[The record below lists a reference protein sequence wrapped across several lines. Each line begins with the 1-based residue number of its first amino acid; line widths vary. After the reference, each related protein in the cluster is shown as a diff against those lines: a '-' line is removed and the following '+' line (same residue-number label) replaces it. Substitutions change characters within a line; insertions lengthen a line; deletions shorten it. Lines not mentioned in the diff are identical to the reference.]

1 MKVFCILGDERVY
14 RSKSPVMFS
23 TVLRRQG
30 MKGAYVPFMVKPA
43 EIGKAVH
50 SLGVLNIAGANV
62 TIPYKES
69 VIPHLD
75 VLSEGANIIGA
86 INTIVIRD
94 NVLKGYNTNAIGI
107 MDTLGD
113 AGFEVEGKTALVFG
127 TGGAAKAAVFI
138 LNWLRT
144 AMVHVTGRN
153 PEKTRAMADRFG
165 GRAVPLEELTAAPS
179 PAHVVVNATSV
190 SEEKESP
197 EMAALVRQL
206 RLPEC
211 ELVIDLNYGRSRGFW
226 RETAEARNVRFIDGL
241 TPLAFQARRTFA
253 LWTGL
258 QAPAAEFA
266 KAMESGDNDD
276 KCL

>member
-1 MKVFCILGDERVY
+1 MKVFCILGDERVH
-14 RSKSPVMFS
+14 RSKSPAVFS
-23 TVLRRQG
+23 RVLERQG
-30 MKGAYVPFMVKPA
+30 MKGAYVPFMVKPGD
-43 EIGKAVH
+43 IGRAVK
-50 SLGVLNIAGANV
+50 SLGVLNMAGANV
-62 TIPYKES
+62 TMPYKEA

-94 NVLKGYNTNAIGI
+94 NIFKGYNTNAIGI
-107 MDTLGD
+107 MDTLTD

-127 TGGAAKAAVFI
+127 TGGAARAAVFI

-144 AMVHVTGRN
+144 AVVHVTGRS
-153 PEKTRAMADRFG
+153 PTKTQNLVDRFG
-165 GRAVPLEELTAAPS
+165 GRTLPLEDLAETPL
-179 PAHVVVNATSV
+179 PAHVVFNATSV

-197 EMAALVRQL
+197 GMAALVRRL

-211 ELVIDLNYGRSRGFW
+211 ELVVDLNYGRTQNFW
-226 RETAEARNVRFIDGL
+226 REMADARNIRFVDGL

-258 QAPAAEFA
+258 QAPVEEFA
-266 KAMESGDNDD
+266 RALEDI
-276 KCL
+276 